1 MVASKKFAIQMVCV
15 LMCSERVKWKWLNGF
30 VAKYF
35 MGVGDLSL
43 IVSVRVFA
51 NSHCVIVTHVNNHQ
65 FANFGHL
72 SAISQNLS
80 ASDNLD

>member
-15 LMCSERVKWKWLNGF
+15 LMCSERVKKKWKWLNGY

-35 MGVGDLSL
+35 MGVGDP
-43 IVSVRVFA
+43 SVIRVFA
-51 NSHCVIVTHVNNHQ
+51 NSHCVIVAHVNNHQ